1 MGRHQKEKVECAE
14 KKDEINI
21 SSEAEE
27 MLKAQNSGG
36 TKDKVK
42 KDVEKEKHST
52 SIKDAECK
60 EEKGCSECKKN
71 DSSCEDEKSDEKVSC
86 NTKKNDIEELKAE
99 VEKWKSEY
107 IRKVADFDNYRKR
120 MIKEKKDAIDYA
132 NENLLVDLIHVLDD
146 FDRAIVAVISY
157 GDEKVRSYMEGFG
170 MIRGQFYS
178 MLQNKYGL
186 SYYKS
191 EGEKF
196 DPNIHEAKATRE
208 SSEVQEEIVEKEL
221 LKGYKLHNRVVRVAQ
236 VEIVKPQKDANAS
249 NKQ

>member
-1 MGRHQKEKVECAE
+1 MGKHQKEKVERAE
-14 KKDEINI
+14 SKDKIDI

-27 MLKAQNSGG
+27 MLKTQSVESSASEVGQ
-36 TKDKVK
+36 
-42 KDVEKEKHST
+42 DVEKEKHHTPSG
-52 SIKDAECK
+52 DAECK
-60 EEKGCSECKKN
+60 KEEACDKCKKTEP
-71 DSSCEDEKSDEKVSC
+71 SCDEKKGDAKASC
-86 NTKKNDIEELKAE
+86 DAKKDDIEELKAE

-107 IRKVADFDNYRKR
+107 VRKVADFDNYRKR
-120 MIKEKKDAIDYA
+120 MIKEKRDAIDYA
-132 NENLLVDLIHVLDD
+132 NENLLVDLIQVLDD
-146 FDRAIVAVISY
+146 FDRAIEAVMSY

-208 SSEVQEEIVEKEL
+208 SDEVEVEMVEKEL

-249 NKQ
+249 TK

>member
-1 MGRHQKEKVECAE
+1 MGKHQKEKVGCTEC
-14 KKDEINI
+14 KDEINI
-21 SSEAEE
+21 STEAEE
-27 MLKAQNSGG
+27 MLRTHGVESSKEM
-36 TKDKVK
+36 
-42 KDVEKEKHST
+42 EKEDAKKGSR
-52 SIKDAECK
+52 SNSDAECK
-60 EEKGCSECKKN
+60 KEEACNECKK
-71 DSSCEDEKSDEKVSC
+71 DESSSKEKEKDAKASC
-86 NTKKNDIEELKAE
+86 NAKKDDVEELKAE

-107 IRKVADFDNYRKR
+107 VRKVADFDNYRKR
-120 MIKEKKDAIDYA
+120 MIKEKRDAIDYA
-132 NENLLVDLIHVLDD
+132 NENLLIDLIQVLDD
-146 FDRAIVAVISY
+146 FDRAIDAVMSY

-196 DPNIHEAKATRE
+196 DPNIHEAKATRA
-208 SSEVQEEIVEKEL
+208 SSDVEEEMVEKEL

-249 NKQ
+249 TK

>member
-14 KKDEINI
+14 NKDKINI

-27 MLKAQNSGG
+27 MLKTQSVESSASEVGQ
-36 TKDKVK
+36 
-42 KDVEKEKHST
+42 DVEKEKHHAS
-52 SIKDAECK
+52 SGDAECK
-60 EEKGCSECKKN
+60 KDGP
-71 DSSCEDEKSDEKVSC
+71 SCDEKKGDAKASC
-86 NTKKNDIEELKAE
+86 DAKKDDVEELKAE

-107 IRKVADFDNYRKR
+107 VRKVADFDNYRKR
-120 MIKEKKDAIDYA
+120 MIKEKRDAIDYA
-132 NENLLVDLIHVLDD
+132 NENLLVDLIQVLDD
-146 FDRAIVAVISY
+146 FDRAIEAVMSY

-208 SSEVQEEIVEKEL
+208 SGDVEEEMVEKEL

-249 NKQ
+249 TK

>member
-14 KKDEINI
+14 NKDEINI

-27 MLKAQNSGG
+27 MLKAQNSGS
-36 TKDKVK
+36 TKGKVK

-52 SIKDAECK
+52 PIKDAECK
-60 EEKGCSECKKN
+60 EEKECSECKKS
-71 DSSCEDEKSDEKVSC
+71 DSSGEDGKTSC
-86 NTKKNDIEELKAE
+86 STKKDDIEELKAE

-132 NENLLVDLIHVLDD
+132 NENLLVDLIQVLDD